1 MKKIAVLVLSFV
13 VTSFAFAQNNKLGTN
28 DPEAKKVLDAVSTK
42 FKSFKSLK
50 GIFSLEVKDGS
61 GKTQGKKS
69 GTVYMKGAKYR
80 VSITGQEIFCDGK
93 NVWTF
98 DKSANEVQLTEF
110 DNSSGSI
117 TPQKLFTN
125 FYDKDFLYKLNGKKS
140 VGGKSIQEVELTPT
154 DKSKPFFKVL
164 VMVDD
169 ASKMINATQI
179 FEKTG
184 NRYQYS
190 LSNVVTNTTLG
201 DDLFVFDPK
210 KYPGVEVI
218 DLR

>member
-1 MKKIAVLVLSFV
+1 MKKLTLVIFSLFSL
-13 VTSFAFAQNNKLGTN
+13 ALAHAQNNKLGMN
-28 DPEAKKVLDAVSTK
+28 DPEAKKVLDAVSAK
-42 FKSFKSLK
+42 FKTFKSLK
-50 GIFSLEVKDGS
+50 GNFTLEVKDGS
-61 GKTQGKKS
+61 GKTQGKKT
-69 GTVYMKGAKYR
+69 GMVYMKGIKYR

-93 NVWTF
+93 TVWTF
-98 DKSANEVQLTEF
+98 DKSANEVSVSAFE
-110 DNSSGSI
+110 NNPGSI

-125 FYDKDFLYKLNGKKS
+125 FYDKDFLYKLNGDKS
-140 VGGKSIQEVELTPT
+140 VAGKTVQEIELTPT
-154 DKSKPFFKVL
+154 DKGKPFFKVL
-164 VMVDD
+164 LQVDK

-190 LSNVVTNTTLG
+190 LSNVSTNAMIG
-201 DDLFVFDPK
+201 DDMFVFDVK